1 MAMSLKELVSPLYH
15 QASLISLGGGGGG
28 VAENVGRRAMQ
39 DHNQIQTMCEIRIIT
54 NGYIVSFGSKDVF
67 CRDAEDIGKAVV
79 SLFTANKLAPKQLDL
94 FDNEQEKNS
103 NGK

>member
-1 MAMSLKELVSPLYH
+1 MSTSAISELLQNVAPGPLFH
-15 QASLISLGGGGGG
+15 HTPSHI
-28 VAENVGRRAMQ
+28 AMQ
-39 DHNQIQTMCEIRIIT
+39 DHNPIQHMCEIRIIT